1 MTDFNQQHQTAQTHS
16 KALEAI
22 LHASETALSAKQLC
36 HLLQISPTELDRALI
51 VLQQRLAQ
59 GALTLAHTATG
70 YRLQIAN
77 EFSPLIRR
85 AFPER
90 RETLSQAVLETL
102 SVIAYRQPVT
112 RGDIEQVRGVTV
124 SSTILRQLFD
134 KGWIVERGHKDT
146 LGRPALL
153 HTTAEFLAAFGL
165 ASLDDLPPLLPL
177 EAFGDATESPQAANL
192 STR

>member
-1 MTDFNQQHQTAQTHS
+1 MYKRQ
-16 KALEAI
+16 
-22 LHASETALSAKQLC
+22 
-36 HLLQISPTELDRALI
+36 
-51 VLQQRLAQ
+51 
-59 GALTLAHTATG
+59 
-70 YRLQIAN
+70 
-77 EFSPLIRR
+77 LIRR

-177 EAFGDATESPQAANL
+177 EAFGDATE
-192 STR
+192 

>member
-1 MTDFNQQHQTAQTHS
+1 MNDFNQQHQTAQTHS

-134 KGWIVERGHKDT
+134 KGWIVERDCTKTH
-146 LGRPALL
+146 LVALPCSIPQL
-153 HTTAEFLAAFGL
+153 NFWQHLAWQVL
-165 ASLDDLPPLLPL
+165 M
-177 EAFGDATESPQAANL
+177 TYHHCC
-192 STR
+192 R

>member
-1 MTDFNQQHQTAQTHS
+1 MNDFNQQHQTAQQQS
-16 KALEAI
+16 KAIEAI
-22 LHASETALSAKQLC
+22 LHASETALTAKQLC
-36 HLLQISPTELDRALI
+36 QFLHIGQSELDRALT
-51 VLQQRLAQ
+51 VLQQRLSQ

-90 RETLSQAVLETL
+90 RETLSQALLETL

-153 HTTAEFLAAFGL
+153 HTTPEFLAAFGL
-165 ASLDDLPPLLPL
+165 TSLDDLPPLLSL
-177 EAFGDATESPQAANL
+177 ENFNKTSN
-192 STR
+192 